1 MNENENTC
9 EIEDANGNYDCSVMF
24 NCCDCGVEDGEDGC
38 GCAYC
43 WSCNACET
51 CRDSNTE

>member
-1 MNENENTC
+1 MDNEKNKC
-9 EIEDANGNYDCSVMF
+9 EIADDNGNNDCSAMF
-24 NCCDCGVEDGEDGC
+24 QCCDCGAEDGEDGC

-51 CRDSNTE
+51 CKDDDTE